1 MLNYILSKRKGRF
14 LVLGII
20 FTITGFVLEF
30 NQNKMSKY
38 LFYLSIFFLGFYATK
53 DAMVDTIEKKSPNV
67 DLLMILAA
75 LGSVVINY
83 ESEGATLLLIFAGA
97 EILED
102 CVSQRSSNAITEL
115 MQQVPNE
122 AKLLLENGMTKTV
135 ETEMLKIGD
144 VIVVSK
150 GDQIPIDGYVNK
162 DVLVNESSL
171 TGESIPINK
180 KKGEEVFAGTIN
192 EGDAFNIEVSKEKKD
207 TIFSN
212 IVKMVENAQKNPSK
226 RQSFINKIESKYV
239 ITILIV
245 VPLFIA
251 GLYYLREYTF
261 NEAFYRGMVLLT
273 VASPCALVASA
284 TPATLSA
291 ISNGAKNG
299 ILFKD
304 GKTLE
309 MLKDINYLATD
320 KTGTLTYGEFE
331 VIDYDIPEDILK
343 KVVYIEQNS
352 NHPIAKSIVKRFN
365 DLDLSKVENE
375 NIEEI
380 TGSGLKMGDIIIG
393 KKSNF
398 INFKDPKNI
407 LTNKTFE
414 NTISIVAK
422 KDTIVGYIE
431 LSDNIRN
438 GTKKTIEN
446 FKNSN
451 IQVEMLTGDNEGVA
465 SKIAKQLNLESFKF
479 NCFPEDKLK
488 FLENKQKEGQM
499 VAMIG
504 DGIND
509 APALAN
515 ADIGIAMGSGSS
527 IAMESSD
534 LVIVKN
540 DFNKIFH
547 GYLLSN
553 KLNRLIK
560 QNIIFSIGVIVL
572 LIILNLTGKLDLPLG
587 VVFHEGS
594 TILVILNGL
603 RMLNFKKQV

>member
-102 CVSQRSSNAITEL
+102 YVSQRSSNAITEL

-479 NCFPEDKLK
+479 NCFPEDQLK

>member
-102 CVSQRSSNAITEL
+102 YVSQRSSNAITEL